1 MDVSQDNLI
10 VSFSSHNDP
19 YQVILINFS
28 PYESLS
34 GNNNIIRQQ
43 DMEPDRGGKLKGVN
57 GGRGKRVRR
66 VGEFADPE
74 HRRLVVGQGLERE
87 HKSNKRFHTA
97 RSSRGGQWGW
107 DQLSAMAQHAF
118 TMNIACPRITY
129 LDGIEPDALE
139 LARLAPIH
147 WGDMGIP
154 FNREFSQKQERFA
167 ARAWGTKSDIQ
178 EHPDRD
184 AMDPANDP
192 CAYCKHMVCVCV
204 ERE

>member
-1 MDVSQDNLI
+1 
-10 VSFSSHNDP
+10 
-19 YQVILINFS
+19 
-28 PYESLS
+28 
-34 GNNNIIRQQ
+34 
-43 DMEPDRGGKLKGVN
+43 MEPDRGGNLKGVN

-107 DQLSAMAQHAF
+107 GQLSPMAPHAF
-118 TMNIACPRITY
+118 TMNIACPRTTY

-154 FNREFSQKQERFA
+154 FNREFSQKHERFA
-167 ARAWGTKSDIQ
+167 ARAWGTKSGIQ

-184 AMDPANDP
+184 GLDPVNDP
-192 CAYCKHMVCVCV
+192 CAHCKHMVCVCV